1 MDRPK
6 RKPQVRIKV
15 FTEGTTE
22 YNYISL
28 FGRDTPSVTI
38 DKPVIFNGGGYS
50 SFLNELK
57 KRRITMGYTAVFV
70 IIDYDKACENSTEA
84 NNFLK
89 IVNWCKT
96 NNNSSNVGGADKIL
110 D

>member
-38 DKPVIFNGGGYS
+38 DKPVIFIMVPLSRPLSQNLS
-50 SFLNELK
+50 
-57 KRRITMGYTAVFV
+57 
-70 IIDYDKACENSTEA
+70 
-84 NNFLK
+84 
-89 IVNWCKT
+89 
-96 NNNSSNVGGADKIL
+96 
-110 D
+110 